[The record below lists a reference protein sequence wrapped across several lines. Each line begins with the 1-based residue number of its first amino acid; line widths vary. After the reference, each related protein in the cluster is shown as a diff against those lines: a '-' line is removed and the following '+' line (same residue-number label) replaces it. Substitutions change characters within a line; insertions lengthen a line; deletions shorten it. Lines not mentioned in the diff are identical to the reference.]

1 MAYTALYRKFR
12 PQDFAGLAG
21 QEPVKRILS
30 NAVARGQIVHAYLFC
45 GPRGTGKTSVA
56 KILSKAINCLAP
68 QHGSPCGVCAACLRI
83 SAGESLDIME
93 IDAASNRGIDEIRD
107 LRERVKYAPA
117 QEKYKV
123 YIIDE
128 VHMMTGE
135 AFNALL
141 KTLEEPPPAVIFIL
155 ATTEPHKIPLT
166 VLSRCQRFDF
176 QPIAEE
182 EIRARLEG
190 IAAAEGIKASGP
202 ALAMMARKAGGSM
215 RDAVSL
221 LDQCSAFAGEEISER
236 TVAEVLGAVDGEF
249 IAAVARGLTE
259 SDLPE
264 VLRLSAQLLA
274 SGKDLRQFVYDL
286 LECLRELLLAQAAT
300 EGGGRRVLA
309 VIQVLSEA
317 DSRLRFSL
325 QPGVTLELALIQ
337 ACGWRD
343 EPAPMPEMSV
353 RSAAPRQKPS
363 QTEEVG
369 EKPAGKAPAKEETVR
384 RETSAQHKNFAEPK
398 EVGGKPAEKIP
409 ATEETVR
416 REAKTEESV
425 ALSLERV
432 REDWPKIN
440 SLIQKKSVTLPAF
453 LAHARPGQVAGK
465 DLVLYFASE
474 YLVHME
480 NVVNRPANKALLEEI
495 LRQVLGVPLNV
506 RGKLA

>member
-1 MAYTALYRKFR
+1 
-12 PQDFAGLAG
+12 
-21 QEPVKRILS
+21 RILS

-56 KILSKAINCLAP
+56 KIFSKAINCLFP
-68 QHGSPCGVCAACLRI
+68 QNGSPCGVCAACLRI

-107 LRERVKYAPA
+107 LRERVKYAAA

-182 EIRARLEG
+182 DIRARLEG
-190 IAAAEGIKASGP
+190 IAAAEGIKAAGA
-202 ALAMMARKAGGSM
+202 ALALMARKAGGSM

-221 LDQCSAFAGEEISER
+221 LDQCSAFSGGEISER

-249 IAAVARGLTE
+249 VAAMARGLTA

-264 VLRLSAQLLA
+264 VLRLSGQLLA

-286 LECLRELLLAQAAT
+286 LEGLREMLLAQASG
-300 EGGGRRVLA
+300 GGGRRVLA
-309 VIQVLSEA
+309 VIQALSEA

-343 EPAPMPEMSV
+343 EPAPMPEIAV

-363 QTEEVG
+363 QAEESG
-369 EKPAGKAPAKEETVR
+369 EKPAPQKALADAKEQSAGQGKA
-384 RETSAQHKNFAEPK
+384 
-398 EVGGKPAEKIP
+398 AEK
-409 ATEETVR
+409 
-416 REAKTEESV
+416 EAAKQEPPKTGARAEKTAEV
-425 ALSLERV
+425 ALSLEHV
-432 REDWPKIN
+432 REAWPKIN
-440 SLIQKKSVTLPAF
+440 ALVQKRSVTLHAF
-453 LAHARPGQVAGK
+453 LAHARPGQISGK
-465 DLVLYFASE
+465 DLVLYFASA

-506 RGKLA
+506 RGKLAEAEEVETAPPDLTENGSLFG

>member
-12 PQDFAGLAG
+12 PRDFAQLAG

-56 KILSKAINCLAP
+56 KILAKAVNCLSP
-68 QHGSPCGVCAACLRI
+68 EHGSPCGVCAACARI

-117 QEKYKV
+117 QEKHKI

-182 EIRARLEG
+182 EIRARLRE
-190 IAAAEGIKASGP
+190 IAAAEGIRAEEA
-202 ALAMMARKAGGSM
+202 ALALMARKAGGSM

-221 LDQCSAFAGEEISER
+221 LDQCSAFAGEEIGER
-236 TVAEVLGAVDGEF
+236 TVAEVLGALDGEF
-249 IAAVARGLTE
+249 LAAMARALTE
-259 SDLPE
+259 SDLPQ

-274 SGKDLRQFVYDL
+274 TGKDLRQFVYDL
-286 LECLRELLLAQAAT
+286 LESLRELLLARAA
-300 EGGGRRVLA
+300 EQGAGRVLA
-309 VIQVLSEA
+309 VIRVLSEA

-325 QPGVTLELALIQ
+325 QPGVTLELSLIQ
-337 ACGWRD
+337 ACGWR
-343 EPAPMPEMSV
+343 EEAAPMPELTL
-353 RSAAPRQKPS
+353 RPSAKSEPPKAEKAPVQERPAAKQEPLKTEAKTQTQT
-363 QTEEVG
+363 QTEETAAFSLDSV
-369 EKPAGKAPAKEETVR
+369 KE
-384 RETSAQHKNFAEPK
+384 A
-398 EVGGKPAEKIP
+398 
-409 ATEETVR
+409 
-416 REAKTEESV
+416 
-425 ALSLERV
+425 
-432 REDWPKIN
+432 WPKIT
-440 SLIQKKSVTLPAF
+440 SLVQKKSLSLHAF
-453 LAHARPGQVAGK
+453 LAHAKPGQVTGK
-465 DLVLYFASE
+465 DLVLHFASE

-480 NVVNRPANKALLEEI
+480 NAVNRPANKALLEEA
-495 LRQVLGVPLNV
+495 LQQVLGIPLNV
-506 RGKLA
+506 RGKLAEIGDAETVPPGAPENGSLFGSEC